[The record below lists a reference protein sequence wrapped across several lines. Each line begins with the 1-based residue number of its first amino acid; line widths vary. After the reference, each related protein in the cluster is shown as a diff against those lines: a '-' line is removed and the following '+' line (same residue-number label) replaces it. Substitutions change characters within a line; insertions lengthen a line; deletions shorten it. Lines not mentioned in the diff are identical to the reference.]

1 MGLPGYIYNSIYIY
15 IYINNMCVWQL
26 ATGTQ
31 RLSRRLAIF
40 FHWVQPLKRGSLR
53 PSRRPLHRGLE
64 NSGEVEE
71 YCQWTG
77 LLCRDQDGVTG
88 LPDRATLEHHG
99 TSIRGAMQFRAA
111 DLADFSGLGFC
122 LVNYLPRTR
131 SWLVPDCY
139 NPMTW

>member
-1 MGLPGYIYNSIYIY
+1 
-15 IYINNMCVWQL
+15 MCGNWQL
-26 ATGTQ
+26 ALKGSPADLRFSSTGSSH
-31 RLSRRLAIF
+31 LNED
-40 FHWVQPLKRGSLR
+40 HYGRG
-53 PSRRPLHRGLE
+53 PLHRGLE